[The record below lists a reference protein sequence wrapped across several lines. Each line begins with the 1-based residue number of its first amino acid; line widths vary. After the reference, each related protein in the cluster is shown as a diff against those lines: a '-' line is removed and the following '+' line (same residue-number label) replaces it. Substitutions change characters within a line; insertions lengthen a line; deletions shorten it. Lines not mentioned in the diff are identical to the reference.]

1 MSDITDDSS
10 TVSFTA
16 DTVLTSDSTD
26 PFDASQTTLSGS
38 ISVANS
44 ATAVKG
50 KGTKFTT
57 ELLVGDVIKFN
68 DDTGEA
74 LTATV
79 SAIAS
84 DTALT
89 IAWIQVVRM

>member
-10 TVSFTA
+10 TVSLTA
-16 DTVLTSDSTD
+16 DTILTSDSTD
-26 PFDASQTTLSGS
+26 PFDASQTTLSDS

-44 ATAVKG
+44 TAVKG

-57 ELLVGDVIKFN
+57 ELLVDDVIKFN

-74 LTATV
+74 LTV
-79 SAIAS
+79 PQYHQ
-84 DTALT
+84 LKV
-89 IAWIQVVRM
+89 IQH

>member
-1 MSDITDDSS
+1 MASNGVTTFELVNTKQVAIMSDITDDSS

-26 PFDASQTTLSGS
+26 PFDASQTTLSDS

-50 KGTKFTT
+50 Q
-57 ELLVGDVIKFN
+57 
-68 DDTGEA
+68 
-74 LTATV
+74 V
-79 SAIAS
+79 SKNS
-84 DTALT
+84 QLNY
-89 IAWIQVVRM
+89 

>member
-74 LTATV
+74 LTVTV

-89 IAWIQVVRM
+89 IVGL